1 MSSSTARRPKHT
13 VTVPKTTTLPPS
25 KTTRTT
31 TPSSKT
37 TTFTGKENANVF
49 RSTSRTRA
57 ASKPLLPPVARTDKE
72 SVEPRARWS
81 TSVSVQSRGRSSSP
95 CEFNRINNIITSDM
109 RKPRVSVDRN
119 ARSVSVD
126 RPARA
131 SNVPDSRS
139 SYNIGF
145 KSLKTSV
152 LSLDKS
158 SELVKDLKP
167 KGPKL
172 VKTRSARVST
182 VSDENCSLDSVPKVS
197 ETVKLF
203 EKKFRSK
210 SCVGL
215 RSGSLTEC
223 EENGI
228 RSSFGNSSG
237 KLSRGSGSDGSKEK
251 KTSEDSLS
259 AKYPS
264 KLHGKL
270 AFLEEKVK
278 RIASDIKRT
287 KEMLDLN
294 NPDASK
300 VMLSDIQDSVEG
312 IEKAMGDVV
321 SGEIV
326 SDNLQINTTK
336 RRSSIKES
344 SDSRSSAKGLNTDE
358 LEARFFPHHKL
369 LRDRS
374 TLKAPLGSH
383 KTFKT
388 EAVLAITK
396 AKQHENSS
404 APVLSDL
411 SSKEES
417 KVTVRDGLEICRV
430 EETDSTVNTKE
441 QDSLN
446 TYDGKEPKG
455 NVETMLT
462 AYETLEECDEEEN
475 KTVMIHVEEI
485 DDSFNNQ
492 LNEIGHKNSTGGWF
506 VSEGESVL
514 LAHDD
519 GSCTFYD
526 VVNSEVKS
534 TYEPSAE
541 VSTNLWRDCWIV
553 RAPGA
558 DGCSGR
564 YVVAASAGNRTD
576 AGFCSWDFYTKE
588 VKSFHIDEVTNTS
601 STSNRQWWYKPCGPL
616 IISTTSNQKGVRVY
630 DIRDGEHVSKWDVQ
644 SFVLSME
651 NSSPLQWRNRGK
663 VVLAESGG
671 VCLWD
676 LGSITPEPLLS
687 VSANGKKISAL
698 HVNNT
703 DAELGGGVRQRVSS
717 SEAEGNDGVFC
728 TSDSITV
735 LDFRHPAGIGLK
747 IPKDNTTAHSV
758 FSHGDSIYLG
768 CSGSPSATK
777 KPPSSAQIQQF
788 SLRKQKLFTTYTLP
802 ESNTHYKAITQVWG
816 NSNFVMG
823 VCGSGMFVFDALK
836 DDDSRGDHGN
846 CQKLRE
852 TIGPDSLYCP
862 SFDYLG
868 SRALLISRDRPAVWK
883 YLA

>member
-13 VTVPKTTTLPPS
+13 VTVSKTTTLPPPKTS
-25 KTTRTT
+25 KI
-31 TPSSKT
+31 
-37 TTFTGKENANVF
+37 
-49 RSTSRTRA
+49 TSR
-57 ASKPLLPPVARTDKE
+57 
-72 SVEPRARWS
+72 
-81 TSVSVQSRGRSSSP
+81 
-95 CEFNRINNIITSDM
+95 NR
-109 RKPRVSVDRN
+109 V
-119 ARSVSVD
+119 
-126 RPARA
+126 
-131 SNVPDSRS
+131 
-139 SYNIGF
+139 
-145 KSLKTSV
+145 
-152 LSLDKS
+152 
-158 SELVKDLKP
+158 
-167 KGPKL
+167 
-172 VKTRSARVST
+172 
-182 VSDENCSLDSVPKVS
+182 
-197 ETVKLF
+197 
-203 EKKFRSK
+203 
-210 SCVGL
+210 
-215 RSGSLTEC
+215 
-223 EENGI
+223 
-228 RSSFGNSSG
+228 
-237 KLSRGSGSDGSKEK
+237 
-251 KTSEDSLS
+251 
-259 AKYPS
+259 
-264 KLHGKL
+264 
-270 AFLEEKVK
+270 
-278 RIASDIKRT
+278 
-287 KEMLDLN
+287 
-294 NPDASK
+294 
-300 VMLSDIQDSVEG
+300 
-312 IEKAMGDVV
+312 
-321 SGEIV
+321 
-326 SDNLQINTTK
+326 
-336 RRSSIKES
+336 
-344 SDSRSSAKGLNTDE
+344 
-358 LEARFFPHHKL
+358 
-369 LRDRS
+369 
-374 TLKAPLGSH
+374 
-383 KTFKT
+383 
-388 EAVLAITK
+388 
-396 AKQHENSS
+396 
-404 APVLSDL
+404 
-411 SSKEES
+411 
-417 KVTVRDGLEICRV
+417 
-430 EETDSTVNTKE
+430 
-441 QDSLN
+441 
-446 TYDGKEPKG
+446 
-455 NVETMLT
+455 
-462 AYETLEECDEEEN
+462 
-475 KTVMIHVEEI
+475 
-485 DDSFNNQ
+485 
-492 LNEIGHKNSTGGWF
+492 NSTGGWF

-534 TYEPSAE
+534 TYEPLAE

-558 DGCSGR
+558 DGYSGR

-663 VVLAESGG
+663 VVLAETGG

-687 VSANGKKISAL
+687 VSANGEKILAL

-747 IPKDNTTAHSV
+747 IPKHNTTAHSV

-852 TIGPDSLYCP
+852 TIGPDNLYCP

>member
-13 VTVPKTTTLPPS
+13 VAGTGGPKTTTVPPP

-57 ASKPLLPPVARTDKE
+57 ASKPLVPPVARADKE

-81 TSVSVQSRGRSSSP
+81 TSVSVRSRGRSSSP
-95 CEFNRINNIITSDM
+95 SEFNRINNIITSDV

-139 SYNIGF
+139 SYNIGV
-145 KSLKTSV
+145 KSSKTSV
-152 LSLDKS
+152 VSLDQS
-158 SELVKDLKP
+158 SELVKESKP

-223 EENGI
+223 EENGV

-237 KLSRGSGSDGSKEK
+237 KLSRVSGSGGSKEK

-300 VMLSDIQDSVEG
+300 VMLSDIQDSLEG

-344 SDSRSSAKGLNTDE
+344 SDTRSSAKGLNTDE
-358 LEARFFPHHKL
+358 LKARFFPHHKL

-374 TLKAPLGSH
+374 TIKAPLGSH
-383 KTFKT
+383 ETLKP
-388 EAVLAITK
+388 EAVLAVTE
-396 AKQHENSS
+396 AKQEENSN
-404 APVLSDL
+404 AHVLFDL
-411 SSKEES
+411 SSKGES
-417 KVTVRDGLEICRV
+417 KVTVRGV
-430 EETDSTVNTKE
+430 EETESTINFNEKDSINTKNG
-441 QDSLN
+441 QSN
-446 TYDGKEPKG
+446 F
-455 NVETMLT
+455 ETMLA

-475 KTVMIHVEEI
+475 KTVMTHVEEI

-534 TYEPSAE
+534 TYEPLAE

-644 SFVLSME
+644 SFVLTME

-663 VVLAESGG
+663 VVLAETGG

-698 HVNNT
+698 QVNNT

-747 IPKDNTTAHSV
+747 IPKHNTTAHSV

-802 ESNTHYKAITQVWG
+802 ESNAHYKTITQVWG
-816 NSNFVMG
+816 NSKFVMG

-852 TIGPDSLYCP
+852 TIGLDNLYCP

-868 SRALLISRDRPAVWK
+868 SRALLILRDRPAVWK